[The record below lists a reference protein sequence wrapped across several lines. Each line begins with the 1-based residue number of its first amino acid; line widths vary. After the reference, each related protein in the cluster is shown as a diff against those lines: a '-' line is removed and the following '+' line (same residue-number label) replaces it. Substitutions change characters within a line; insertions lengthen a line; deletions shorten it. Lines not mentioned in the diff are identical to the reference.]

1 MSSRTWRIG
10 VGLAAVALTAS
21 LTACSDAGDLS
32 IRNDGSADVTV
43 LTGDE
48 EVTVSAG
55 GGAALL
61 DYGCTPGDVTVEFP
75 SDKPVVLAGPVCPGQ
90 EIVIGDGT
98 AGLESTS
105 AG

>member
-10 VGLAAVALTAS
+10 GGLVAVALTVS

-32 IRNDGSADVTV
+32 IRNEGSADVTV

-55 GGAALL
+55 GGAVLL
-61 DYGCTPGDVTVEFP
+61 DYGCTPGDVTVELP
-75 SDKPVVLAGPVCPGQ
+75 SDEPVVLAGPVCPGQ
-90 EIVIGDGT
+90 EIVIRDGT
-98 AGLESTS
+98 VGLERTN